1 MTVWRRNWEPVNEKL
16 IGLLGIA
23 RRAGR
28 LQTGFDATVAAVS
41 GGDAQLAL
49 CASNL
54 SEKTRKEWRFA
65 TKDALPLTSLPL
77 DKAALAQALGLRK
90 PVGLVAVCDEGFA
103 RAMRA
108 HIPDTKE
115 EQTI

>member
-1 MTVWRRNWEPVNEKL
+1 MNEKL

-23 RRAGR
+23 RCAGR
-28 LQTGFDATVAAVS
+28 LQTGFDATVTAVKS
-41 GGDAQLAL
+41 GDAQLLL
-49 CASNL
+49 CAVDV
-54 SEKTRKEWRFA
+54 SEKTRKEWRFQ
-65 TKDALPLTSLPL
+65 TKDKLPLTSLPL
-77 DKAALAQALGLRK
+77 DKATLGNALGTSR
-90 PVGLVAVCDEGFA
+90 PVGFVAVCDEGFA

>member
-1 MTVWRRNWEPVNEKL
+1 MNEKL

-28 LQTGFDATVAAVS
+28 LQTGFEATVTAVKS
-41 GGDAQLAL
+41 GDARLML
-49 CASNL
+49 CAGDV

-77 DKAALAQALGLRK
+77 DKTALGRALGAPR